1 LLHIPLEHISS
12 EQICKK
18 RCNFWTFAKSLL
30 ILSFLFGK
38 QFWASLHLLSESGW
52 NWCPWQA
59 LVSFRFPTH
68 VHCKFMFLSFSCK
81 VGGFFSVQGCINIL
95 DWLKYL
101 LLCSWKLSWT
111 LFSQVPIMYLIFLP
125 WAPEIFR
132 LTFEVSWAHGKILEL
147 RDMPRCAN
155 LRLEKL

>member
-1 LLHIPLEHISS
+1 VQQQNLN
-12 EQICKK
+12 QIDV
-18 RCNFWTFAKSLL
+18 SL
-30 ILSFLFGK
+30 ILVCFIFLWRTFHQSRFASFLNATFGHLPSPCYFSILFLFGK
-38 QFWASLHLLSESGW
+38 QFWASLHLVSESGW

-101 LLCSWKLSWT
+101 LLYFWKLSWT
-111 LFSQVPIMYLIFLP
+111 LFFSSFN
-125 WAPEIFR
+125 
-132 LTFEVSWAHGKILEL
+132 HGKILEL
-147 RDMPRCAN
+147 RDMPTCAN
-155 LRLEKL
+155 L